1 VLANVSAHRWRR
13 RNWGAGVIGIGVV
26 ELSPFRVVQRITALL
41 FSSINPPDRA
51 ASSGR
56 GKISFAL

>member
-1 VLANVSAHRWRR
+1 LASSEL
-13 RNWGAGVIGIGVV
+13 GAGVIGIGVV
-26 ELSPFRVVQRITALL
+26 ELPPFRVVQRITALL

-51 ASSGR
+51 APSGR